1 MVSKAEGAVKTVLV
15 GNTHHRK
22 VIKERDRGEMN
33 SSDQLALVEVLFR
46 QKLGLKFMSY
56 VYKWLLKKKEDGEEG
71 YQSDNSYSLT
81 HCLSSET
88 LHQGQVVVN
97 KAGSQNL
104 SCKIGSNL

>member
-1 MVSKAEGAVKTVLV
+1 
-15 GNTHHRK
+15 
-22 VIKERDRGEMN
+22 
-33 SSDQLALVEVLFR
+33 
-46 QKLGLKFMSY
+46 MSY

-104 SCKIGSNL
+104 SCKIGSNLWEMSIVLGHSEQGFC